1 MLKSKNSF
9 EEIKNYN
16 SKKEDLEEELKVG
29 RNKSSKPMLWV
40 SMISMV
46 MFFAGLTSAYV
57 ISMRRDDWVT
67 FELPDAFYISTI
79 LIILSS
85 ITITISQKLLK
96 KDKRELSIV
105 FLLITFL
112 LGITFIWQQYA
123 GFEDL
128 RNAGLF
134 FTGPT
139 STVSTSF
146 IIGIT
151 FIHVLH
157 LLVGVLVL
165 LVVIYNHF
173 KYRYKSDDLLGFELG
188 AIFWHFVDVLWIY
201 LFFFFYFIR

>member
-1 MLKSKNSF
+1 MN
-9 EEIKNYN
+9 IN
-16 SKKEDLEEELKVG
+16 KEDLQEELKVG
-29 RNKSSKPMLWV
+29 KKKSAKPMLWV

-67 FELPDAFYISTI
+67 FELPDAFYSSTI

-85 ITITISQKLLK
+85 ITITISQKLLT

-112 LGITFIWQQYA
+112 LGVAFIWQQYA

-146 IIGIT
+146 IIGISLMHAV
-151 FIHVLH
+151 HVIA
-157 LLVGVLVL
+157 GIIVL

-173 KYRYKSDDLLGFELG
+173 KYRYKSDDLLGLELG

>member
-1 MLKSKNSF
+1 MNISEK
-9 EEIKNYN
+9 
-16 SKKEDLEEELKVG
+16 DLEKELIIGKK
-29 RNKSSKPMLWV
+29 KSAKPMLWV

-67 FELPDAFYISTI
+67 FELPDAFYISTL

-85 ITITISQKLLK
+85 ITISISQNLIK
-96 KDKRELSIV
+96 KDKRELSIA
-105 FLLITFL
+105 FLLITFA
-112 LGITFIWQQYA
+112 LGIAFVWQQYA

-151 FIHVLH
+151 LMHAFHVFA
-157 LLVGVLVL
+157 GIIVL

-173 KYRYKSDDLLGFELG
+173 KYKYTSNDLLGLELG
-188 AIFWHFVDVLWIY
+188 AIFWHFIDVLWIY

>member
-1 MLKSKNSF
+1 MNISEK
-9 EEIKNYN
+9 
-16 SKKEDLEEELKVG
+16 DLEKELTVG
-29 RNKSSKPMLWV
+29 RKKSAKPMLWV

-57 ISMRRDDWVT
+57 ISMKRDDWVT
-67 FELPDAFYISTI
+67 FELPNAFYISTL

-85 ITITISQKLLK
+85 ISIGMSQRFIK

-105 FLLITFL
+105 LLLITFA
-112 LGITFIWQQYA
+112 LGIAFVWQQYA

-151 FIHVLH
+151 LMHAFHVFA
-157 LLVGVLVL
+157 GIIVL

-173 KYRYKSDDLLGFELG
+173 KYKYTSDDLLGFELG
-188 AIFWHFVDVLWIY
+188 AIFWHFIDVLWIY

>member
-1 MLKSKNSF
+1 MNISEK
-9 EEIKNYN
+9 
-16 SKKEDLEEELKVG
+16 DLEKEFTIG
-29 RNKSSKPMLWV
+29 RKKSAKPMLWV

-67 FELPDAFYISTI
+67 FELPDAFYISTV

-85 ITITISQKLLK
+85 ITISISQRLIK
-96 KDKRELSIV
+96 KEKRELSIA
-105 FLLITFL
+105 FLLITFA
-112 LGITFIWQQYA
+112 LGIAFVWQQYA

-128 RNAGLF
+128 RSAGLF

-151 FIHVLH
+151 LMHALHVFA
-157 LLVGVLVL
+157 GIIVL

-173 KYRYKSDDLLGFELG
+173 NHKYTSDDLLGFELG
-188 AIFWHFVDVLWIY
+188 AIFWHFIDVLWIY
-201 LFFFFYFIR
+201 LFFFF

>member
-1 MLKSKNSF
+1 MNISEK
-9 EEIKNYN
+9 
-16 SKKEDLEEELKVG
+16 DLENELTVG
-29 RNKSSKPMLWV
+29 RKKSAKPMLWV

-67 FELPDAFYISTI
+67 FELPDAFYISTV

-85 ITITISQKLLK
+85 ITISISQRLIK
-96 KDKRELSIV
+96 KSKRELSIA
-105 FLLITFL
+105 FLLITFA
-112 LGITFIWQQYA
+112 LGIAFVWQQYA

-128 RNAGLF
+128 RSAGLF

-151 FIHVLH
+151 LMHALHVFA
-157 LLVGVLVL
+157 GIIVL

-173 KYRYKSDDLLGFELG
+173 NYKYTSDDLLGFELG
-188 AIFWHFVDVLWIY
+188 AIFWHFIDVLWIY

>member
-1 MLKSKNSF
+1 MNISEK
-9 EEIKNYN
+9 
-16 SKKEDLEEELKVG
+16 DLEKEFTIG
-29 RNKSSKPMLWV
+29 RKKSAKPMLWV
-40 SMISMV
+40 AMISMV

-67 FELPDAFYISTI
+67 FELPDAFYISTV

-85 ITITISQKLLK
+85 ITISISQRLIK
-96 KDKRELSIV
+96 KEKRELSIA
-105 FLLITFL
+105 FLLITFA
-112 LGITFIWQQYA
+112 LGIAFVWQQYA

-128 RNAGLF
+128 RSAGLF

-151 FIHVLH
+151 LMHALHVFA
-157 LLVGVLVL
+157 GIIVL

-173 KYRYKSDDLLGFELG
+173 NHKYTSDDLLGFELG
-188 AIFWHFVDVLWIY
+188 AIFWHFIDVLWIY

>member
-1 MLKSKNSF
+1 MN
-9 EEIKNYN
+9 IN
-16 SKKEDLEEELKVG
+16 KEDLEEELKIG
-29 RNKSSKPMLWV
+29 RNKSAKPMLWV

-146 IIGIT
+146 IIGISLMHAV
-151 FIHVLH
+151 HVFA
-157 LLVGVLVL
+157 GIIVL

>member
-1 MLKSKNSF
+1 MN
-9 EEIKNYN
+9 IN
-16 SKKEDLEEELKVG
+16 KEDLEEELKVG
-29 RNKSSKPMLWV
+29 RNKSAKPMLWI

-146 IIGIT
+146 IIGISLMHAV
-151 FIHVLH
+151 HVFA
-157 LLVGVLVL
+157 GIIVL

>member
-1 MLKSKNSF
+1 MNISKQ
-9 EEIKNYN
+9 E
-16 SKKEDLEEELKVG
+16 LQEELKVG
-29 RNKSSKPMLWV
+29 RKKSAKPMLWV

-67 FELPDAFYISTI
+67 FDLPDAFYTSTF

-85 ITITISQKLLK
+85 ITIFISKRLIK
-96 KDKRELSIV
+96 KEKRELSIA
-105 FLLITFL
+105 FLVTTLV
-112 LGITFIWQQYA
+112 LGIAFVWFQWI
-123 GFEDL
+123 GFNELKD
-128 RNAGLF
+128 AGLY
-134 FTGPT
+134 FTGKE

-151 FIHVLH
+151 LMHVIHIAA
-157 LLVGVLVL
+157 GIIVL

-173 KYRYKSDDLLGFELG
+173 KYRYKADDLLGFELG

>member
-1 MLKSKNSF
+1 MNISEK
-9 EEIKNYN
+9 
-16 SKKEDLEEELKVG
+16 DLEKELIIG
-29 RNKSSKPMLWV
+29 RKKSAKPMLWV

-67 FELPDAFYISTI
+67 FELPDAFYISTV

-85 ITITISQKLLK
+85 ITISISQRLIK
-96 KDKRELSIV
+96 KEKRELSIA
-105 FLLITFL
+105 FLLITFA
-112 LGITFIWQQYA
+112 LGIAFVWQQYA

-128 RNAGLF
+128 RSAGLF

-151 FIHVLH
+151 LMHALHVFA
-157 LLVGVLVL
+157 GIIVL

-173 KYRYKSDDLLGFELG
+173 NHKYTSDDLLGFELG